1 MQRYLS
7 IQKAAPSASRER
19 LMLLIQMETS
29 QKPLK
34 IQSFADVVNQKKG
47 PSAMDRT
54 RAFLKKSSFS
64 F

>member
-1 MQRYLS
+1 
-7 IQKAAPSASRER
+7 
-19 LMLLIQMETS
+19 
-29 QKPLK
+29 LK